1 MRQTADTG
9 YTLGQHYG
17 RTRHQALESLFHTAM
32 LEEQA
37 WLIVQDRFTY
47 VIEKKFRRL
56 RDVGADR
63 AKRQFLHVGDG
74 AGDFGDEAPVL
85 VDHHCSVGRIVRIER
100 RQNR

>member
-1 MRQTADTG
+1 MRQTADAG
-9 YTLGQHYG
+9 YTLGQHDG
-17 RTRHQALESLFHTAM
+17 RTRHQALEPLFHTAM

-63 AKRQFLHVGDG
+63 AERQFLHVGDG
-74 AGDFGDEAPVL
+74 AGYFGDETPVL
-85 VDHHCSVGRIVRIER
+85 VDHHCKVGRIIRIEWR
-100 RQNR
+100 